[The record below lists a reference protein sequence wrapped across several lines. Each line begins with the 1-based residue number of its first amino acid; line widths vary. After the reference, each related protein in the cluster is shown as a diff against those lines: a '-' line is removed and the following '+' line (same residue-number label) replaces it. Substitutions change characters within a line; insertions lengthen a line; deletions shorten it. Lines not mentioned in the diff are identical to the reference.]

1 MLNNT
6 ISTQPIYGSQFYG
19 SQFYGSQ
26 FYEPQYDYSE
36 IYFDNVMTLMLIV
49 VIVFQLIF

>member
-6 ISTQPIYGSQFYG
+6 ISTQSI
-19 SQFYGSQ
+19 YGSQ

>member
-6 ISTQPIYGSQFYG
+6 ISTQPIYG